1 MSGFALLSA
10 IATLKLPETLNKQLP
25 TSSAE
30 LIRSHERRASR
41 GLTDDREPLLRD
53 AWLNFVFQ
61 FNFQNYSESYF
72 QNFCTNHFLQS
83 QCFTE
88 ANKLYSSNFTFYLK
102 SFTSTK
108 KASKSGN
115 LEKFCSSPKYDV
127 FLLKWGIVELTDSRI
142 EEVRGTPLE

>member
-30 LIRSHERRASR
+30 LIRSHERLASR

-53 AWLNFVFQ
+53 AWLNLIFQ
-61 FNFQNYSESYF
+61 FNFQNYSEYYF
-72 QNFCTNHFLQS
+72 QNFCTNRFLQS

-88 ANKLYSSNFTFYLK
+88 ANKLLFKFFVEFFQWAK
-102 SFTSTK
+102 
-108 KASKSGN
+108 N
-115 LEKFCSSPKYDV
+115 L
-127 FLLKWGIVELTDSRI
+127 
-142 EEVRGTPLE
+142 